1 MPGQQTTARMGRPS
15 EISKVVRRRPDG
27 SAVTAGE
34 QVIERAQLGLDY
46 QAAADSAGI
55 SRQALHQWRLDGARL
70 RAIEAR
76 GTRPLNATEAVL
88 RDFVDALERA
98 EAEWEAARLAIIQR
112 GAQGGATI
120 TKTTEKWAA
129 CPVDA
134 EHPDGRRLVER
145 TVTTETLRPEWTA
158 AAWQLERRKPHKY
171 GRRVAL
177 TDGEGGPL
185 IPVQEQ
191 ARGLA
196 DSLRE
201 YMVGVEDGKKAAG
214 RAKAIPAKS
223 TVKR

>member
-1 MPGQQTTARMGRPS
+1 MAGQQTTARMGRPTDFDK
-15 EISKVVRRRPDG
+15 IVDQRTDG
-27 SAVTAGE
+27 TPVTAS
-34 QVIERAQLGLDY
+34 QKVLDMARLGLDY

-55 SRQALHQWRLDGARL
+55 NRTVLHNWRLDGARM
-70 RAIEAR
+70 RASEAQGKRTLTEHEAR
-76 GTRPLNATEAVL
+76 F
-88 RDFVDALERA
+88 RDFVNALESA
-98 EAEWEAARLAIIQR
+98 ESEWEAARLAIIQ
-112 GAQGGATI
+112 GAAVGGAVV
-120 TKTTEKWAA
+120 TKTSEKWVA
-129 CPVDA
+129 CPVDDD
-134 EHPDGRRLVER
+134 HPDGRRLVER
-145 TVTTETLRPEWTA
+145 TVVTETLRPEWTA

-201 YMVGVEDGKKAAG
+201 YMLGVEDGKKAATK
-214 RAKAIPAKS
+214 AKAIPAKS

>member
-1 MPGQQTTARMGRPS
+1 MAGQQTTARMGRPS
-15 EISKVVRRRPDG
+15 EITKVVRHRSDG
-27 SAVTAGE
+27 SPVTAGE
-34 QVIERAQLGLDY
+34 QIIERAQLGLDY

-55 SRQALHQWRLDGARL
+55 SRLALHHWRLDGARL
-70 RAIEAR
+70 RAVEAQGKR
-76 GTRPLNATEAVL
+76 ELAPHEAVF
-88 RDFVDALERA
+88 RDFVNALERA
-98 EAEWEAARLAIIQR
+98 ESEWEAARLAIIQR
-112 GAQGGATI
+112 GAQGGATV
-120 TKTTEKWAA
+120 TKTTEKWV
-129 CPVDA
+129 PGPNPGDPQV
-134 EHPDGRRLVER
+134 LVER
-145 TVTTETLRPEWTA
+145 TVVTETLRPEWTA

-201 YMVGVEDGKKAAG
+201 YMLGVEDGKKAATK
-214 RAKAIPAKS
+214 AKAIPAKS